1 MGERIGAAGSASTAG
16 IDLVFDG
23 RCGVCTR
30 AADWLR
36 RRDRRGRIRL
46 HPFQRPGVL
55 ERFGLAEAEAREA
68 AWVIEP
74 GGVDGAR
81 GAVRGASNGAA
92 VGEGSP
98 ATRLRGAAAINRALD
113 VALGVRVFLP
123 VYRVPPIR
131 WAQDRA
137 YRWVAEHRYRLRG
150 TTPWCTRHP
159 EDCGALPGPS
169 SCAVA

>member
-1 MGERIGAAGSASTAG
+1 MEGRGVRMGERIGAAGSAGTAG

-68 AWVIEP
+68 AWVLEP
-74 GGVDGAR
+74 G
-81 GAVRGASNGAA
+81 GAA